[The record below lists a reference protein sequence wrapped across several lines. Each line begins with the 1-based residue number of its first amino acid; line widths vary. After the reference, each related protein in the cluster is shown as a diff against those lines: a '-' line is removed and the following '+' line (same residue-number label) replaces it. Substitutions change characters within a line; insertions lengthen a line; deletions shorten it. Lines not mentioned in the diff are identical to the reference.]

1 MLIGKHLTGGADF
14 IIIENGGSGNYTQSF
29 EAVVTGGI
37 INFVSVLQPAKQ
49 EQIPDITLLS

>member
-14 IIIENGGSGNYTQSF
+14 IIENGGSGNYTQSF

-37 INFVSVLQPAKQ
+37 ITFVSVLQPAKQ